1 MSISFND
8 ANVFNLVKFMIKNIT
23 YKGGKAVRSAP
34 KDSAENG
41 LNWKKEL
48 LKVERSRETKQK
60 IRAGY

>member
-41 LNWKKEL
+41 LNWKKRIAQSRTF
-48 LKVERSRETKQK
+48 ERNQTKN
-60 IRAGY
+60 